1 MIGGGGGGGGAG
13 ANDGADENSNNA
25 NDSGYRASS
34 GGSGGGGGLLT
45 IITQSGL
52 QANSPT
58 YNITFSGTGDGGAYQ
73 GNSGYRGYTG
83 SAGTNVAFGLYSG
96 NDNTPIFNL
105 SVNGGEGGQAGVG
118 TDTNNNDVYGG
129 VGGNYNSSNNVT
141 VLGTIGATGYGGGN
155 SFVGYAGIVTNL
167 GENYNAPTLN
177 TNIDYSSNSNQ
188 PAQTNGVEIN
198 NTNDVPGY
206 GQGGVGG
213 WNSNNNNGYPGQ
225 NGGSALVRVYYMA

>member
-1 MIGGGGGGGGAG
+1 MNGEILLLFVILLLALVLCSFLGGSNCSREGYK
-13 ANDGADENSNNA
+13 NYNNNYNSNYNNNSNN
-25 NDSGYRASS
+25 NY
-34 GGSGGGGGLLT
+34 
-45 IITQSGL
+45 
-52 QANSPT
+52 
-58 YNITFSGTGDGGAYQ
+58 
-73 GNSGYRGYTG
+73 
-83 SAGTNVAFGLYSG
+83 
-96 NDNTPIFNL
+96 
-105 SVNGGEGGQAGVG
+105 
-118 TDTNNNDVYGG
+118 NNNSNYNS
-129 VGGNYNSSNNVT
+129 NYNSSNNVT
-141 VLGTIGATGYGGGN
+141 VLGTIGATGYGSGN